1 MCLFVVVTFPWFVF
15 SHSLPPTRVLLVL
28 AVQLTD
34 AMNNVSLRRT
44 MRHEQIPW
52 HGSAFMH
59 KRSQFRFESLLVC
72 QSADWARQRLTSS
85 SLLSLLCPH
94 DFLPRRQETSPIR
107 LHAIWWENLTSE
119 DLKVTCRFEL
129 CFKVRWDTGG
139 NNIELKVWAWIVLGS
154 MSFISEYSTIQQDKR
169 PLWFIMS

>member
-59 KRSQFRFESLLVC
+59 KRSVQV
-72 QSADWARQRLTSS
+72 WVTARLSVGGLSS
-85 SLLSLLCPH
+85 SATDLFLSAFTFVSSWLPAAKTGNESHQTSCYMMRKS
-94 DFLPRRQETSPIR
+94 DF
-107 LHAIWWENLTSE
+107 SE